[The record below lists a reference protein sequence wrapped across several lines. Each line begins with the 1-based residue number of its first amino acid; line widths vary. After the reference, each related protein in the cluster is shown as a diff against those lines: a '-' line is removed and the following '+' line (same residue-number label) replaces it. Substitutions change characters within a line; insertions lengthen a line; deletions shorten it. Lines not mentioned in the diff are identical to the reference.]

1 MWLILSDS
9 HDNMKVLERV
19 ENLIVEKKVK
29 RVFHCGDFVAPFVLG
44 KLLKEGVE
52 FHGVFGN
59 NDGEV
64 LLLHRRSDGRIVK
77 PPSVVEADGLKV
89 VMMHEPILIETI
101 ANSQEYDLVL
111 YGHTHRIDVRKV
123 GKTLVINPGELC
135 GYLTGRSTVYLFD
148 PETREG
154 ELVEL

>member
-1 MWLILSDS
+1 
-9 HDNMKVLERV
+9 
-19 ENLIVEKKVK
+19 
-29 RVFHCGDFVAPFVLG
+29 
-44 KLLKEGVE
+44 
-52 FHGVFGN
+52 
-59 NDGEV
+59 
-64 LLLHRRSDGRIVK
+64 
-77 PPSVVEADGLKV
+77 
-89 VMMHEPILIETI
+89 MHEPILIETI